1 MFFQKINRSD
11 PEKVFIVVKNSWST
25 AALAEGNVVC
35 WDYTTDAD
43 GVGVTKPTTALLK
56 LVAGVAAGAIA
67 VGDYGLIQ
75 VYGHCTTALVDGT
88 TGVNPGAALQGVD
101 AQWHL
106 AKGNVG
112 VTAAGASYNFIAGE
126 TYTTGA
132 AVAKK
137 VFIRCL

>member
-1 MFFQKINRSD
+1 MFFQKINRTD

-25 AALAEGNVVC
+25 AALAEGYVVC

-43 GVGVTKPTTALLK
+43 GVGVTQPTTALLK
-56 LVAGVAAGAIA
+56 LAAGVAADAIA
-67 VGDYGLIQ
+67 VGEYGLIQ
-75 VYGHCTTALVDGT
+75 VYGHCTTATVDGT
-88 TGVNPGAALQGVD
+88 TGVNVGVALQAVNG
-101 AQWHL
+101 AWNL

-132 AVAKK
+132 AAAKK
-137 VFIRCL
+137 VFLRCL